1 MMTWYLINVC
11 YSFSTPFKEVL
22 VEHLEVCV
30 EALWKAERYEL
41 ITHIAKLIIPIY
53 EKRHEYEVWGTIAT
67 SPHSQISCI
76 NTQPLFSAFLCKV
89 IHPHSHKVN

>member
-1 MMTWYLINVC
+1 MSI
-11 YSFSTPFKEVL
+11 PFQEVL

-53 EKRHEYEVWGTIAT
+53 EKRNEYEVRRFICT
-67 SPHSQISCI
+67 
-76 NTQPLFSAFLCKV
+76 LFSFFIYKSQWV
-89 IHPHSHKVN
+89 TEIN